1 MLKSALAR
9 WTIGTLVVVAVLGLL
24 RFKPWSGFDPGS
36 AREREE
42 LRVGFL
48 PVT

>member
-9 WTIGTLVVVAVLGLL
+9 WTIGTLVVIAVLGLL
-24 RFKPWSGFDPGS
+24 RFKPWRAVDTGS

-42 LRVGFL
+42 LKVGFL